1 MSATATPLKI
11 AAANPFRVVQL
22 TQHWT
27 IEHGTYYRDCVVEL
41 EDGTRRLV
49 GVRDDLLPAVAA

>member
-1 MSATATPLKI
+1 MNATAAPREI
-11 AAANPFRVVQL
+11 AAAPLRIVQL

-27 IEHGTYYRDCVVEL
+27 IEHGAFYRDCVVEL

-49 GVRDDLLPAVAA
+49 GVRDDLVVAA